1 MLRNVQGLLN
11 HTLRAEDGLIG
22 TVRDFYFDDHQWTVR
37 YLVVGTGGWFNRQR
51 VLISPEA
58 LGVPDWKGE
67 TIPVRLTREQVK
79 TSPGIDTAKPVSR
92 QHEEALRAH
101 YGWPPYWGSLYMP
114 PAAAAPRRAPV
125 GDPHLRSTS
134 EIIGDR
140 LEGPDGEIGHVDDV
154 LMDDE
159 SWTLRYLVID
169 TRSWWPGRKVVI
181 SPQWVAD
188 IDWAQSKIRS
198 DIDQSLIKS
207 SPTYDPQ
214 QTMDIA
220 YADRLHDHY
229 GHPRTVP

>member
-1 MLRNVQGLLN
+1 MLRNVKGLLN
-11 HTLRAEDGLIG
+11 HSLRAEDGLIG
-22 TVRDFYFDDHQWTVR
+22 TVRDFYFDDHHWTIR
-37 YLVVGTGGWFNRQR
+37 YLVVGTGGWFNRQM

-58 LGVPDWKGE
+58 LGVPDWDGRA
-67 TIPVRLTREQVK
+67 IPVRLTREQVK
-79 TSPGIDTAKPVSR
+79 SSPGIDTAKPVSR
-92 QHEEALRAH
+92 QHEAELRAH
-101 YGWPPYWGSLYMP
+101 YGWPPYWGSMYMP
-114 PAAAAPRRAPV
+114 PVAAPSRRIPE

-140 LEGPDGEIGHVDDV
+140 LEGPDGEIGHVDDA

-159 SWTLRYLVID
+159 TWTLRYLVID

-181 SPQWVAD
+181 SPLWVNE

-198 DIDQSLIKS
+198 DIGQMLVKG

-214 QTMDIA
+214 LTMDVA

-229 GHPRTVP
+229 GHPRHGV